1 MILGVGIA
9 YVVVRSRLPGR
20 EALDVMAMLPLAVP
34 GLVIAFG
41 YLAMSR
47 EGKLFD
53 FINPVENPMALLII
67 AYAVRRL
74 PLVVRS
80 AVAGLQQTSDTY
92 EEAAQSLGCV
102 PIKAAIFITIPLIT
116 ANLLAGAL
124 LAFSQAMLEV
134 SDSLILAQKAQYYP
148 CLLYTSP
155 SPRDRG

>member
-80 AVAGLQQTSDTY
+80 AVAGLQQTSDT
-92 EEAAQSLGCV
+92 SV
-102 PIKAAIFITIPLIT
+102 SNFIYILNHKPLQADGIGLINNEILNFIAEQNLILNNT
-116 ANLLAGAL
+116 DNLLIIPAVVTVKIYKINSYSNYISKS
-124 LAFSQAMLEV
+124 F
-134 SDSLILAQKAQYYP
+134 
-148 CLLYTSP
+148 
-155 SPRDRG
+155 